1 MTLLPVPAGHGVV
14 AGVCD
19 PESRIAMAIPI
30 EPRQKTDPV
39 RSEPFAPAHSN
50 RIANPE
56 IIREELRS
64 IAPPSLCCLDAVIAD
79 KAGTEA
85 TTVSPSAG
93 LPKSRFKT

>member
-1 MTLLPVPAGHGVV
+1 MTFLPVLAGHGVV
-14 AGVCD
+14 VGVCD

-30 EPRQKTDPV
+30 ELRQQTDPV

-64 IAPPSLCCLDAVIAD
+64 IASPAFAVW
-79 KAGTEA
+79 
-85 TTVSPSAG
+85 VLS
-93 LPKSRFKT
+93 

>member
-1 MTLLPVPAGHGVV
+1 MTLLPVSAGHGVV
-14 AGVCD
+14 ADVCD

-64 IAPPSLCCLDAVIAD
+64 IAPPAFAVWVLSSQT
-79 KAGTEA
+79 GQE
-85 TTVSPSAG
+85 PR
-93 LPKSRFKT
+93 PPR